1 MKQKNKAVTLHE
13 VRLLFE
19 NKFPELLAGAV
30 DSPDEASFRQKI
42 DAYLSDASWN
52 AEGVRVVR
60 RLLEYDGRVIH
71 ELSVG
76 EDVKVETLALL
87 WRFLSGRIGE
97 DEISPD
103 FALELYHQF
112 SRLHDGPSGVPEK
125 EDVLR
130 WMRRWPDG
138 LNEQVRAI
146 REANKERIMALLVR
160 KIEHRP
166 ASSGRYV
173 FPEGCSEAEKL
184 GWVSR
189 WWGEARFHLS
199 MAVKSATE
207 LNRMLDGTLS
217 GETLRIYQQAQ
228 EKGIP
233 VFVTP
238 YYLSLLNPT
247 GKGYDDAAIRSYVI
261 YSSRLVE
268 TFGGIRAWEREDIVE
283 EGKPNVAGW
292 LLPGGHNIHRRY
304 PEVAIL
310 IPDTMGRACG
320 GLCASCQRMY
330 DFQSRRLNFELEKLK
345 PKENWNTRLRKLM
358 DYFEHDTQIRD
369 ILITGGD
376 ALMSR
381 NATLRNIL
389 DAVCK
394 MAVRKRQANLSRP
407 DGEKYAELQRV
418 RLGTRLPVYLPMRVD
433 DELLD
438 ILRDFRQKA
447 VEAGITQ
454 LFVQT
459 HFQSPLEVTPE
470 SREAI
475 RRILS
480 TGWAVTNQLVYNVA
494 ASRRGHTAKL
504 RKVLNSLGVIC
515 YYTFTVKGFE
525 ENYEVFAPNARS
537 LQESAEEKAW
547 GRLAPEAEHD
557 FLESLDGAP
566 NKAVAVRQFCAAHDV
581 PFLATDRS
589 VLNLPGIGKSMSFAL
604 VGVDAKGRRI
614 LRFDHDRTRR
624 HSPIIDRVHEVYI
637 RENKPVYRY
646 LLQLQDMGEDMGE
659 YETLWAYTEGE
670 TERRFPFFEY
680 PVPDFSVTSRYTN
693 LDVGVVEHRYLRGVL
708 ALQIRDLRLVLPLHL
723 VKLFAVTV
731 LRSLNFLME
740 FVNVLLSVCH
750 KLAQLSV
757 VLLHL
762 LQFST
767 T

>member
-60 RLLEYDGRVIH
+60 RLLEYDGRVVH

-112 SRLHDGPSGVPEK
+112 SRLHAAPSGVPEK

-184 GWVSR
+184 GWVRR

-199 MAVKSATE
+199 MAVKSAAE

-268 TFGGIRAWEREDIVE
+268 TFGCIRAWEREDIVE

-447 VEAGITQ
+447 AEAGITQ

-680 PVPDFSVTSRYTN
+680 PVPDFSVTGRYTN
-693 LDVGVVEHRYLRGVL
+693 LDVGEGEV
-708 ALQIRDLRLVLPLHL
+708 RDLRPDW
-723 VKLFAVTV
+723 
-731 LRSLNFLME
+731 
-740 FVNVLLSVCH
+740 
-750 KLAQLSV
+750 
-757 VLLHL
+757 
-762 LQFST
+762 
-767 T
+767 

>member
-459 HFQSPLEVTPE
+459 YFQSPLEVTPE

-693 LDVGVVEHRYLRGVL
+693 LDVGEDEV
-708 ALQIRDLRLVLPLHL
+708 RDLRPDW
-723 VKLFAVTV
+723 
-731 LRSLNFLME
+731 
-740 FVNVLLSVCH
+740 
-750 KLAQLSV
+750 
-757 VLLHL
+757 
-762 LQFST
+762 
-767 T
+767 

>member
-60 RLLEYDGRVIH
+60 RLLEYDGRVVH

-112 SRLHDGPSGVPEK
+112 SRLHDGSSGVPEK

-184 GWVSR
+184 GWVRR

-199 MAVKSATE
+199 MAVKSAAE

-447 VEAGITQ
+447 AEAGITQ

-494 ASRRGHTAKL
+494 ASRWGHTAKL

-547 GRLAPEAEHD
+547 GRLAPEAEYD
-557 FLESLDGAP
+557 FLEILDGVP

-604 VGVDAKGRRI
+604 VGVDARGRRI

-693 LDVGVVEHRYLRGVL
+693 LDVGEDEV
-708 ALQIRDLRLVLPLHL
+708 RDLRSD
-723 VKLFAVTV
+723 
-731 LRSLNFLME
+731 R
-740 FVNVLLSVCH
+740 
-750 KLAQLSV
+750 
-757 VLLHL
+757 
-762 LQFST
+762 
-767 T
+767 

>member
-30 DSPDEASFRQKI
+30 DSPDEVSFRQKI

-60 RLLEYDGRVIH
+60 RLLEYDGRVVH

-112 SRLHDGPSGVPEK
+112 SRLHDGSSGVPEK

-173 FPEGCSEAEKL
+173 FPEGCGEAEKL
-184 GWVSR
+184 GWVRR

-199 MAVKSATE
+199 MAVKSAAE

-447 VEAGITQ
+447 AEAGITQ

-480 TGWAVTNQLVYNVA
+480 TGWTVTNQLVYNVA

-557 FLESLDGAP
+557 FLESLGGAP
-566 NKAVAVRQFCAAHDV
+566 NKAVAVRQFCVAHDV

-693 LDVGVVEHRYLRGVL
+693 LDVGEDEV
-708 ALQIRDLRLVLPLHL
+708 RDLRPDW
-723 VKLFAVTV
+723 
-731 LRSLNFLME
+731 
-740 FVNVLLSVCH
+740 
-750 KLAQLSV
+750 
-757 VLLHL
+757 
-762 LQFST
+762 
-767 T
+767 

>member
-60 RLLEYDGRVIH
+60 RLLEYDGRVVH

-604 VGVDAKGRRI
+604 VGVYAKGRRI

-693 LDVGVVEHRYLRGVL
+693 LDVGEDEV
-708 ALQIRDLRLVLPLHL
+708 RDLRPDW
-723 VKLFAVTV
+723 
-731 LRSLNFLME
+731 
-740 FVNVLLSVCH
+740 
-750 KLAQLSV
+750 
-757 VLLHL
+757 
-762 LQFST
+762 
-767 T
+767 

>member
-30 DSPDEASFRQKI
+30 DSPDEVSFRQKI

-60 RLLEYDGRVIH
+60 RLLEYDGRVVH

-87 WRFLSGRIGE
+87 WRFLSGRIRE
-97 DEISPD
+97 DEISLD

-184 GWVSR
+184 GWVRR

-407 DGEKYAELQRV
+407 NGEKYAELQRV

-447 VEAGITQ
+447 AEAGITQ

-557 FLESLDGAP
+557 FLEILDGAP

-693 LDVGVVEHRYLRGVL
+693 LDVGEDEV
-708 ALQIRDLRLVLPLHL
+708 RDLRPDW
-723 VKLFAVTV
+723 
-731 LRSLNFLME
+731 
-740 FVNVLLSVCH
+740 
-750 KLAQLSV
+750 
-757 VLLHL
+757 
-762 LQFST
+762 
-767 T
+767 

>member
-292 LLPGGHNIHRRY
+292 LLPGGHNLHRRY

-693 LDVGVVEHRYLRGVL
+693 LDVGEDEV
-708 ALQIRDLRLVLPLHL
+708 RDLRPDW
-723 VKLFAVTV
+723 
-731 LRSLNFLME
+731 
-740 FVNVLLSVCH
+740 
-750 KLAQLSV
+750 
-757 VLLHL
+757 
-762 LQFST
+762 
-767 T
+767 

>member
-589 VLNLPGIGKSMSFAL
+589 VLNLSGIGKSMSFAL

-693 LDVGVVEHRYLRGVL
+693 LDVGEDEV
-708 ALQIRDLRLVLPLHL
+708 RDLRPDW
-723 VKLFAVTV
+723 
-731 LRSLNFLME
+731 
-740 FVNVLLSVCH
+740 
-750 KLAQLSV
+750 
-757 VLLHL
+757 
-762 LQFST
+762 
-767 T
+767 

>member
-60 RLLEYDGRVIH
+60 RLLEYDGRVVH

-112 SRLHDGPSGVPEK
+112 SRLHAAPSGVPEK

-173 FPEGCSEAEKL
+173 FPEGCNEAEKL
-184 GWVSR
+184 GWVRR

-199 MAVKSATE
+199 MAVKSAAE

-447 VEAGITQ
+447 AEAGITQ

-547 GRLAPEAEHD
+547 GRLAPEAEYD
-557 FLESLDGAP
+557 FLEILDGVP

-680 PVPDFSVTSRYTN
+680 PVPDFSVTGRYTN
-693 LDVGVVEHRYLRGVL
+693 LDVGESEV
-708 ALQIRDLRLVLPLHL
+708 RDLRSD
-723 VKLFAVTV
+723 
-731 LRSLNFLME
+731 R
-740 FVNVLLSVCH
+740 
-750 KLAQLSV
+750 
-757 VLLHL
+757 
-762 LQFST
+762 
-767 T
+767 

>member
-30 DSPDEASFRQKI
+30 DSPDEASFRRKI

-60 RLLEYDGRVIH
+60 RLLEYDGRVVH

-97 DEISPD
+97 DEVSPD

-112 SRLHDGPSGVPEK
+112 SRLHAAPSGVPEK

-184 GWVSR
+184 GWVRR

-693 LDVGVVEHRYLRGVL
+693 LDVGEDEV
-708 ALQIRDLRLVLPLHL
+708 RDLRPDW
-723 VKLFAVTV
+723 
-731 LRSLNFLME
+731 
-740 FVNVLLSVCH
+740 
-750 KLAQLSV
+750 
-757 VLLHL
+757 
-762 LQFST
+762 
-767 T
+767 

>member
-480 TGWAVTNQLVYNVA
+480 TGWAVSNQLVYNVA

-693 LDVGVVEHRYLRGVL
+693 LDVGEDEV
-708 ALQIRDLRLVLPLHL
+708 RDLRPDW
-723 VKLFAVTV
+723 
-731 LRSLNFLME
+731 
-740 FVNVLLSVCH
+740 
-750 KLAQLSV
+750 
-757 VLLHL
+757 
-762 LQFST
+762 
-767 T
+767 

>member
-670 TERRFPFFEY
+670 TECRFPFFEY

-693 LDVGVVEHRYLRGVL
+693 LDVGEDEV
-708 ALQIRDLRLVLPLHL
+708 RDLRPDW
-723 VKLFAVTV
+723 
-731 LRSLNFLME
+731 
-740 FVNVLLSVCH
+740 
-750 KLAQLSV
+750 
-757 VLLHL
+757 
-762 LQFST
+762 
-767 T
+767 

>member
-19 NKFPELLAGAV
+19 DKFSELLAGAV
-30 DSPDEASFRQKI
+30 DSPDEVSFRQKI

-60 RLLEYDGRVIH
+60 RLLEYDGRVVH

-87 WRFLSGRIGE
+87 WRFLSGRMEGE
-97 DEISPD
+97 EISPD

-112 SRLHDGPSGVPEK
+112 SRLHDGSSGVPEK
-125 EDVLR
+125 EDVLW

-184 GWVSR
+184 GWVRR

-394 MAVRKRQANLSRP
+394 MAVRKRQANLSRS

-447 VEAGITQ
+447 AEAGITQ

-680 PVPDFSVTSRYTN
+680 PVPDFSVTGRYTN
-693 LDVGVVEHRYLRGVL
+693 LDVGEDEV
-708 ALQIRDLRLVLPLHL
+708 RDLRPD
-723 VKLFAVTV
+723 
-731 LRSLNFLME
+731 R
-740 FVNVLLSVCH
+740 
-750 KLAQLSV
+750 
-757 VLLHL
+757 
-762 LQFST
+762 
-767 T
+767 

>member
-433 DELLD
+433 DELFD

-693 LDVGVVEHRYLRGVL
+693 LDVGEDEV
-708 ALQIRDLRLVLPLHL
+708 RDLRPDW
-723 VKLFAVTV
+723 
-731 LRSLNFLME
+731 
-740 FVNVLLSVCH
+740 
-750 KLAQLSV
+750 
-757 VLLHL
+757 
-762 LQFST
+762 
-767 T
+767 

>member
-60 RLLEYDGRVIH
+60 RLLEYDGRVVH

-184 GWVSR
+184 GWVRR

-199 MAVKSATE
+199 MAVKSAAE

-345 PKENWNTRLRKLM
+345 PKENGNPRLRKLM

-447 VEAGITQ
+447 AEAGIIQ

-566 NKAVAVRQFCAAHDV
+566 NKAVAIRQFCAAHDV

-693 LDVGVVEHRYLRGVL
+693 LDVGEGEV
-708 ALQIRDLRLVLPLHL
+708 RDLRPD
-723 VKLFAVTV
+723 
-731 LRSLNFLME
+731 R
-740 FVNVLLSVCH
+740 
-750 KLAQLSV
+750 
-757 VLLHL
+757 
-762 LQFST
+762 
-767 T
+767 

>member
-30 DSPDEASFRQKI
+30 DSPDEVSFRQKI

-60 RLLEYDGRVIH
+60 RLLEYDGRVVH

-112 SRLHDGPSGVPEK
+112 SRLHAAPSGVPEK

-184 GWVSR
+184 GWVRR

-693 LDVGVVEHRYLRGVL
+693 LDVGEDEV
-708 ALQIRDLRLVLPLHL
+708 RDLRPDW
-723 VKLFAVTV
+723 
-731 LRSLNFLME
+731 
-740 FVNVLLSVCH
+740 
-750 KLAQLSV
+750 
-757 VLLHL
+757 
-762 LQFST
+762 
-767 T
+767 

>member
-19 NKFPELLAGAV
+19 NKIPELLAGAV

-547 GRLAPEAEHD
+547 GRLASEAEHD

-693 LDVGVVEHRYLRGVL
+693 LDVGEDEV
-708 ALQIRDLRLVLPLHL
+708 RDLRPDW
-723 VKLFAVTV
+723 
-731 LRSLNFLME
+731 
-740 FVNVLLSVCH
+740 
-750 KLAQLSV
+750 
-757 VLLHL
+757 
-762 LQFST
+762 
-767 T
+767 

>member
-60 RLLEYDGRVIH
+60 RLLEYDGRVVH

-112 SRLHDGPSGVPEK
+112 SRLHTAPSGVPEK

-173 FPEGCSEAEKL
+173 FPEGCNEAEKL
-184 GWVSR
+184 GWVRR

-199 MAVKSATE
+199 MAVKSAAE

-394 MAVRKRQANLSRP
+394 MAVRKRQANLSRS

-447 VEAGITQ
+447 AEAGITQ

-547 GRLAPEAEHD
+547 GRLVPEAEHD

-693 LDVGVVEHRYLRGVL
+693 LDVGEDEV
-708 ALQIRDLRLVLPLHL
+708 RDLRPDW
-723 VKLFAVTV
+723 
-731 LRSLNFLME
+731 
-740 FVNVLLSVCH
+740 
-750 KLAQLSV
+750 
-757 VLLHL
+757 
-762 LQFST
+762 
-767 T
+767 

>member
-30 DSPDEASFRQKI
+30 DSPDKVSFRQKI

-60 RLLEYDGRVIH
+60 RLLEYDGRVVH

-87 WRFLSGRIGE
+87 WRFLSGRIRE
-97 DEISPD
+97 DEISLD

-184 GWVSR
+184 GWVRR

-447 VEAGITQ
+447 AEAGITQ

-557 FLESLDGAP
+557 FLEILDGAP

-680 PVPDFSVTSRYTN
+680 PVLDFSVTSRYTN
-693 LDVGVVEHRYLRGVL
+693 LDVGEDEV
-708 ALQIRDLRLVLPLHL
+708 RDLRPDW
-723 VKLFAVTV
+723 
-731 LRSLNFLME
+731 
-740 FVNVLLSVCH
+740 
-750 KLAQLSV
+750 
-757 VLLHL
+757 
-762 LQFST
+762 
-767 T
+767 

>member
-292 LLPGGHNIHRRY
+292 LLPGGHNTPRRY

-693 LDVGVVEHRYLRGVL
+693 LDVGEDEV
-708 ALQIRDLRLVLPLHL
+708 RDLRPDW
-723 VKLFAVTV
+723 
-731 LRSLNFLME
+731 
-740 FVNVLLSVCH
+740 
-750 KLAQLSV
+750 
-757 VLLHL
+757 
-762 LQFST
+762 
-767 T
+767 

>member
-60 RLLEYDGRVIH
+60 RLLEYDGRVVH

-173 FPEGCSEAEKL
+173 FSEGCSEAEKL
-184 GWVSR
+184 GWVRR

-199 MAVKSATE
+199 MAVKSAAE

-447 VEAGITQ
+447 AEAGITQ

-646 LLQLQDMGEDMGE
+646 LLQLQNMGEDMGE

-693 LDVGVVEHRYLRGVL
+693 LDVGEDEV
-708 ALQIRDLRLVLPLHL
+708 RDLRPD
-723 VKLFAVTV
+723 
-731 LRSLNFLME
+731 R
-740 FVNVLLSVCH
+740 
-750 KLAQLSV
+750 
-757 VLLHL
+757 
-762 LQFST
+762 
-767 T
+767 

>member
-30 DSPDEASFRQKI
+30 DSPDEVSFRQKI

-60 RLLEYDGRVIH
+60 RLLEYDGRVVH

-184 GWVSR
+184 GWVRR

-199 MAVKSATE
+199 MAVKSAAE

-268 TFGGIRAWEREDIVE
+268 TFGCIRAWEREDIVE

-680 PVPDFSVTSRYTN
+680 PVPDFSVTGRYTN
-693 LDVGVVEHRYLRGVL
+693 LDVGEGEV
-708 ALQIRDLRLVLPLHL
+708 RDLRPDW
-723 VKLFAVTV
+723 
-731 LRSLNFLME
+731 
-740 FVNVLLSVCH
+740 
-750 KLAQLSV
+750 
-757 VLLHL
+757 
-762 LQFST
+762 
-767 T
+767 

>member
-604 VGVDAKGRRI
+604 VGVDVKGRRI

-693 LDVGVVEHRYLRGVL
+693 LDVGEDEV
-708 ALQIRDLRLVLPLHL
+708 RDLRPDW
-723 VKLFAVTV
+723 
-731 LRSLNFLME
+731 
-740 FVNVLLSVCH
+740 
-750 KLAQLSV
+750 
-757 VLLHL
+757 
-762 LQFST
+762 
-767 T
+767 

>member
-345 PKENWNTRLRKLM
+345 PKENWNRLRKLM

-693 LDVGVVEHRYLRGVL
+693 LDVGEDEV
-708 ALQIRDLRLVLPLHL
+708 RDLRPDW
-723 VKLFAVTV
+723 
-731 LRSLNFLME
+731 
-740 FVNVLLSVCH
+740 
-750 KLAQLSV
+750 
-757 VLLHL
+757 
-762 LQFST
+762 
-767 T
+767 

>member
-1 MKQKNKAVTLHE
+1 MKQKNKAVTLYE

-60 RLLEYDGRVIH
+60 RLLEYDGRVVH

-112 SRLHDGPSGVPEK
+112 SRLHDGSSGVPEK

-184 GWVSR
+184 GWVRR

-199 MAVKSATE
+199 MAVKSAAE

-292 LLPGGHNIHRRY
+292 LLPGGHSIHRRY

-447 VEAGITQ
+447 AEAGITQ

-537 LQESAEEKAW
+537 LQESSEEKAW

-604 VGVDAKGRRI
+604 VGVDTKGRRI

-693 LDVGVVEHRYLRGVL
+693 LDVGEDEV
-708 ALQIRDLRLVLPLHL
+708 RDLRPD
-723 VKLFAVTV
+723 
-731 LRSLNFLME
+731 R
-740 FVNVLLSVCH
+740 
-750 KLAQLSV
+750 
-757 VLLHL
+757 
-762 LQFST
+762 
-767 T
+767 

>member
-30 DSPDEASFRQKI
+30 DSPDEVSFRQKI

-184 GWVSR
+184 GWVRR

-199 MAVKSATE
+199 MVVKSATE

-693 LDVGVVEHRYLRGVL
+693 LDVGEDEV
-708 ALQIRDLRLVLPLHL
+708 RDLRPDW
-723 VKLFAVTV
+723 
-731 LRSLNFLME
+731 
-740 FVNVLLSVCH
+740 
-750 KLAQLSV
+750 
-757 VLLHL
+757 
-762 LQFST
+762 
-767 T
+767 

>member
-30 DSPDEASFRQKI
+30 DSPDEVSFRQKI

-60 RLLEYDGRVIH
+60 RLLEYDGRVVH

-87 WRFLSGRIGE
+87 WRFLSGRIRE
-97 DEISPD
+97 DEISLD

-184 GWVSR
+184 GWVRR

-693 LDVGVVEHRYLRGVL
+693 LDVGEDEV
-708 ALQIRDLRLVLPLHL
+708 RDLRPDW
-723 VKLFAVTV
+723 
-731 LRSLNFLME
+731 
-740 FVNVLLSVCH
+740 
-750 KLAQLSV
+750 
-757 VLLHL
+757 
-762 LQFST
+762 
-767 T
+767 

>member
-547 GRLAPEAEHD
+547 GRLAPKAEHD

-693 LDVGVVEHRYLRGVL
+693 LDVGEDEV
-708 ALQIRDLRLVLPLHL
+708 RDLRPDW
-723 VKLFAVTV
+723 
-731 LRSLNFLME
+731 
-740 FVNVLLSVCH
+740 
-750 KLAQLSV
+750 
-757 VLLHL
+757 
-762 LQFST
+762 
-767 T
+767 

>member
-557 FLESLDGAP
+557 FLESLDSAP

-693 LDVGVVEHRYLRGVL
+693 LDVGEDEV
-708 ALQIRDLRLVLPLHL
+708 RDLRPDW
-723 VKLFAVTV
+723 
-731 LRSLNFLME
+731 
-740 FVNVLLSVCH
+740 
-750 KLAQLSV
+750 
-757 VLLHL
+757 
-762 LQFST
+762 
-767 T
+767 

>member
-60 RLLEYDGRVIH
+60 RLLEYDGRVVH

-459 HFQSPLEVTPE
+459 HFQSSLEVTPE

-693 LDVGVVEHRYLRGVL
+693 LDVGEDEV
-708 ALQIRDLRLVLPLHL
+708 RDLRPDW
-723 VKLFAVTV
+723 
-731 LRSLNFLME
+731 
-740 FVNVLLSVCH
+740 
-750 KLAQLSV
+750 
-757 VLLHL
+757 
-762 LQFST
+762 
-767 T
+767 

>member
-60 RLLEYDGRVIH
+60 RLLEYDGRVVH

-112 SRLHDGPSGVPEK
+112 SRLHAAPSGVPEK

-173 FPEGCSEAEKL
+173 FPEGCNEAEKL
-184 GWVSR
+184 GWVRR

-199 MAVKSATE
+199 MAVKSAAE

-394 MAVRKRQANLSRP
+394 MAVRKRQANLSRS

-447 VEAGITQ
+447 AEAGITQ

-680 PVPDFSVTSRYTN
+680 PVPDFSVTGRYTN
-693 LDVGVVEHRYLRGVL
+693 LDVGEGEV
-708 ALQIRDLRLVLPLHL
+708 RDLRPDW
-723 VKLFAVTV
+723 
-731 LRSLNFLME
+731 
-740 FVNVLLSVCH
+740 
-750 KLAQLSV
+750 
-757 VLLHL
+757 
-762 LQFST
+762 
-767 T
+767 

>member
-97 DEISPD
+97 DEISPA

-693 LDVGVVEHRYLRGVL
+693 LDVGEDEV
-708 ALQIRDLRLVLPLHL
+708 RDLRPDW
-723 VKLFAVTV
+723 
-731 LRSLNFLME
+731 
-740 FVNVLLSVCH
+740 
-750 KLAQLSV
+750 
-757 VLLHL
+757 
-762 LQFST
+762 
-767 T
+767 

>member
-130 WMRRWPDG
+130 WMRRWPDA
-138 LNEQVRAI
+138 LYDQLRAI

-525 ENYEVFAPNARS
+525 ENYDVFAPNARS

-693 LDVGVVEHRYLRGVL
+693 LDVGEDEV
-708 ALQIRDLRLVLPLHL
+708 RDLRPDW
-723 VKLFAVTV
+723 
-731 LRSLNFLME
+731 
-740 FVNVLLSVCH
+740 
-750 KLAQLSV
+750 
-757 VLLHL
+757 
-762 LQFST
+762 
-767 T
+767 

>member
-637 RENKPVYRY
+637 RENKSVYRY

-693 LDVGVVEHRYLRGVL
+693 LDVGEDEV
-708 ALQIRDLRLVLPLHL
+708 RDLRPDW
-723 VKLFAVTV
+723 
-731 LRSLNFLME
+731 
-740 FVNVLLSVCH
+740 
-750 KLAQLSV
+750 
-757 VLLHL
+757 
-762 LQFST
+762 
-767 T
+767 

>member
-30 DSPDEASFRQKI
+30 DSPDEVSFRQKI

-60 RLLEYDGRVIH
+60 RLLEYDGRVVH

-112 SRLHDGPSGVPEK
+112 SRLHDGSSGVPEK

-173 FPEGCSEAEKL
+173 FPEGCGEAEKL
-184 GWVSR
+184 GWVRR

-199 MAVKSATE
+199 MAVKSAAE

-447 VEAGITQ
+447 AEAGITQ

-557 FLESLDGAP
+557 FLESLGGAP
-566 NKAVAVRQFCAAHDV
+566 NKAVAVRQFCVAHDV

-693 LDVGVVEHRYLRGVL
+693 LDVGEDEV
-708 ALQIRDLRLVLPLHL
+708 RDLRPDW
-723 VKLFAVTV
+723 
-731 LRSLNFLME
+731 
-740 FVNVLLSVCH
+740 
-750 KLAQLSV
+750 
-757 VLLHL
+757 
-762 LQFST
+762 
-767 T
+767 

>member
-97 DEISPD
+97 DEVSPD

-112 SRLHDGPSGVPEK
+112 SRLHAAPSGVPEK

-173 FPEGCSEAEKL
+173 FPEGCNEAEKL
-184 GWVSR
+184 GWVRR

-199 MAVKSATE
+199 MAVKSAAE

-447 VEAGITQ
+447 AEAGITQ

-659 YETLWAYTEGE
+659 YETLWAYIEGE

-693 LDVGVVEHRYLRGVL
+693 LDVGEDEV
-708 ALQIRDLRLVLPLHL
+708 RDLRPDW
-723 VKLFAVTV
+723 
-731 LRSLNFLME
+731 
-740 FVNVLLSVCH
+740 
-750 KLAQLSV
+750 
-757 VLLHL
+757 
-762 LQFST
+762 
-767 T
+767 

>member
-60 RLLEYDGRVIH
+60 RLLEYDGRVVH

-130 WMRRWPDG
+130 RMRRWPDG

-693 LDVGVVEHRYLRGVL
+693 LDVGEDEV
-708 ALQIRDLRLVLPLHL
+708 RDLRPDW
-723 VKLFAVTV
+723 
-731 LRSLNFLME
+731 
-740 FVNVLLSVCH
+740 
-750 KLAQLSV
+750 
-757 VLLHL
+757 
-762 LQFST
+762 
-767 T
+767 